1 MKLPSGYVILNTL
14 FQIMRGETM
23 NRGLSIATLA
33 LGALITM
40 LGTAIVAVSVASMG
54 HQKMEF

>member
-1 MKLPSGYVILNTL
+1 
-14 FQIMRGETM
+14 M
-23 NRGLSIATLA
+23 NRGLSIATLS

-54 HQKMEF
+54 HSKMEF